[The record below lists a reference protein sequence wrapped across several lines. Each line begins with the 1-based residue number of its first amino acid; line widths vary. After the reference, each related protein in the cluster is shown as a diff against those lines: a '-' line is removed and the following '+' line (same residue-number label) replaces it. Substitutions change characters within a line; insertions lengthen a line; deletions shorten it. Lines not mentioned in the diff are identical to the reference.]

1 MLSRWE
7 ISISGRMPVA
17 PSNKAFFLQPPL
29 CALIIFGAMAFASTT
44 VVSAQEPP
52 KPPLQT
58 QPSPSPAAQP
68 PPDQAPSAQEPPA
81 PVALYNLL
89 QKKSIV
95 FPDIAYSTERLS
107 AWQKFQLSVDNSVS
121 VDAVTWAALG
131 SAVGQADHSPT
142 GFGQEWGAY
151 GKRFGADMARQS
163 SSEFFG
169 VFLLAS
175 ALHED
180 PRFYSEIHPSFF
192 HAVKYSV
199 QRVFIMRNDDGREV
213 VGWSRLGGPLMA
225 EGLANVYWPDR
236 NRTVED
242 TLFRYGLDLA
252 SRAGGN
258 MLREYWPVL
267 LAKISH
273 APRPAA
279 GGN

>member
-1 MLSRWE
+1 MLSRRE
-7 ISISGRMPVA
+7 ISISRKMPFA

-29 CALIIFGAMAFASTT
+29 CALIIFGVIGFGSTA
-44 VVSAQEPP
+44 VVSAQETP

-89 QKKSIV
+89 QKKSVV

-107 AWQKFQLSVDNSVS
+107 AGQKFKLFVDNSVS
-121 VDAVTWAALG
+121 VDSVTWAVLG
-131 SAVGQADHSPT
+131 SAVGQAFDSPT
-142 GFGQEWGAY
+142 GYGQEWGGY
-151 GKRFGADMARQS
+151 GKRFGSDMAREA

-169 VFLLAS
+169 TFLLAS
-175 ALHED
+175 TLHED
-180 PRFYSEIHPSFF
+180 PRFYAEIHPKFF

-199 QRVFIMRNDDGREV
+199 QRVFIMRSDDGRDV
-213 VGWSRLGGPLMA
+213 VAWSRLGGPLMA

-236 NRTVED
+236 NRTVGD

-258 MLREYWPVL
+258 MLREYWPVF